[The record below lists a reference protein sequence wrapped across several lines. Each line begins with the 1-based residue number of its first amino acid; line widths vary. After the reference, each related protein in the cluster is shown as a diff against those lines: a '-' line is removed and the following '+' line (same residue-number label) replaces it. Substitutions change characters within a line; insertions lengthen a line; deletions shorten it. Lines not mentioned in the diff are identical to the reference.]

1 MEKLLDNYFYII
13 NFFRCVSKNDIE
25 TKDDYDI
32 DYHAITD
39 LFTIGIIWFS
49 IVLIICIT
57 YHQNTKQVFVS
68 LNDSTLVYTEQATT
82 FIQQICRTFQSICNP
97 TVIFFI
103 WIALVIILAICYYA
117 AVTSRIYKLASIYY
131 VLLHTISLVGFIKI
145 VLGSIIFVCIVA
157 IPGIF
162 YCLPLWLITRQEE
175 PKNKKVKQNSQKHT
189 ESSMKRANDLIDR
202 IDYLL
207 TH

>member
-13 NFFRCVSKNDIE
+13 NFFRCVSKNDME
-25 TKDDYDI
+25 TKDDYVI
-32 DYHAITD
+32 DNHAVTD
-39 LFTIGIIWFS
+39 LFAIGIIWFL
-49 IVLIICIT
+49 IVLTICIA
-57 YHQNTKQVFVS
+57 YHQNTKQVLVF

-82 FIQQICRTFQSICNP
+82 FIQQICRTFQSMCNP
-97 TVIFFI
+97 TVVFFI

-117 AVTSRIYKLASIYY
+117 AVTSKIYKLASIYY

-145 VLGSIIFVCIVA
+145 VLGSIIFVCIVV

-162 YCLPLWLITRQEE
+162 YYLPLWLITRQEE
-175 PKNKKVKQNSQKHT
+175 SKNKKVKQNLQKHT
-189 ESSMKRANDLIDR
+189 ESSVKRANDLIDR

>member
-1 MEKLLDNYFYII
+1 MEKLLDNYFFII
-13 NFFRCVSKNDIE
+13 NFFRCVSKNDME

-32 DYHAITD
+32 DNHAITD
-39 LFTIGIIWFS
+39 LFAIGIIWFL
-49 IVLIICIT
+49 IVFTIFCIL
-57 YHQNTKQVFVS
+57 YHQNTKQVF
-68 LNDSTLVYTEQATT
+68 LNDSTLVYAEQATT

-97 TVIFFI
+97 TVVFFI

-145 VLGSIIFVCIVA
+145 VLGSIIFVCIVV

-162 YCLPLWLITRQEE
+162 YYLPLWLITRPEK
-175 PKNKKVKQNSQKHT
+175 PKNKKVKQNLQKHT
-189 ESSMKRANDLIDR
+189 ESSVKRANDLIDR

>member
-13 NFFRCVSKNDIE
+13 SFFRCVSKKDME

-32 DYHAITD
+32 DYHAVTD
-39 LFTIGIIWFS
+39 LFTIGIIWFA
-49 IVLIICIT
+49 IALIIFIA
-57 YHQNTKQVFVS
+57 YHQNTKQVF
-68 LNDSTLVYTEQATT
+68 LNDSTLVYAEQATT
-82 FIQQICRTFQSICNP
+82 FIQQICRTFQSTCDPI
-97 TVIFFI
+97 VVFFI

-117 AVTSRIYKLASIYY
+117 AATSKIYKLASIYY
-131 VLLHTISLVGFIKI
+131 VLLHTISLVGFVKI
-145 VLGSIIFVCIVA
+145 ALGSIIFVCIVI

-162 YCLPLWLITRQEE
+162 YCLPLWLITRPEE
-175 PKNKKVKQNSQKHT
+175 PKNKKVKQNLQKHT
-189 ESSMKRANDLIDR
+189 ESSVKRANDLIDR